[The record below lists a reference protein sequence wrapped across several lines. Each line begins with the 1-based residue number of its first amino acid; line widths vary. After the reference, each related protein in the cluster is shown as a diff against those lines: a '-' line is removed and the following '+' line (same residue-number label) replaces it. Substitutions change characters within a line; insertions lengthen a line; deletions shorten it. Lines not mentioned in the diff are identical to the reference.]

1 MPNIDDFALSDSG
14 CQYSTSNQP
23 RIWFFG
29 TPNNLLRTFVVRS
42 IDFAKIGFK
51 HVQLDFNAISGGKS
65 VLLCVIAGKMSKM
78 ALEV

>member
-1 MPNIDDFALSDSG
+1 VPNIDDFALSDSG

-51 HVQLDFNAISGGKS
+51 T
-65 VLLCVIAGKMSKM
+65 CPT
-78 ALEV
+78 